1 MSEEVQQETRSNTGP
16 ELFVSEDRMLV
27 TLSGR
32 VSPEKKASFIRAT
45 RAKLIETHIADNLI
59 EDAINNIIKAIL
71 PDQETVFNNI
81 PILRGSPP
89 VPPKDAVIEWARD
102 FFKEGYYIDPE
113 TGAADYRRLAADLE
127 VATGDFLARI
137 TPPVEGKAGCDV
149 LGNEVPPRPP
159 RTITIQP
166 GNNVSH
172 NAADDSYYAIGT
184 GRIRYAAG
192 TLSIDDVFTITGSVG
207 LESGHIHHR
216 GTIIINENIEAL
228 SQVEA
233 TGDIEVSGYI
243 EDAIIKSGGN
253 LTVRGGIS
261 GGSAGGC
268 QIYTDGNVQAR
279 FIQNATIHCQGDV
292 VVEREIAQSTI
303 KTRGR
308 VIIPNGRIVGG
319 DIMAL
324 AGIDVGRIG
333 TEACVPTQL
342 IAGED
347 YSILNKIS
355 QRQKEITPL
364 RDKLKKINATIDP
377 LMKNFDNLPDET
389 KKNIDLLLQKA
400 RLMEEQI
407 KQLQRE
413 IDDLWKD
420 TQARASK
427 EVIIRNMI
435 FPDTQF
441 MLDDHHMTT
450 QEEIKGPVKVRLHEG
465 SIKLFAHSGN

>member
-16 ELFVSEDRMLV
+16 ELYVSQDRMLV
-27 TLSGR
+27 TLNGQVDSDK
-32 VSPEKKASFIRAT
+32 SSSFLRAT
-45 RAKLIETHIADNLI
+45 RAKLIEAHVVDSMV
-59 EDAINNIIKAIL
+59 EDAINNITNAIK
-71 PDQETVFNNI
+71 PDQETIFNNF
-81 PILRGSPP
+81 PILKGTHPT
-89 VPPKDAVIEWARD
+89 PPKDAAIEWARD

-127 VATGDFLARI
+127 VASGDFLARI
-137 TPPVEGKAGCDV
+137 SPPEEGKAGRDV
-149 LGNEVPPRPP
+149 LGNEVPPRSP

-172 NAADDSYYAIGT
+172 NTADDSYHAVGT
-184 GRIRYAAG
+184 GRIRYSGG
-192 TLSIDDVFTITGSVG
+192 TLSIDDVFTVPGSVG

-216 GTIIINENIEAL
+216 GSIIINENIEAL
-228 SQVEA
+228 SQVES

-243 EDAIIKSGGN
+243 EDSIIKAGGN

-268 QIYTDGNVQAR
+268 QVYVDGIVHAR
-279 FIQNATIHCQGDV
+279 FIQNATIYCQGDV
-292 VVEREIAQSTI
+292 VIEREIAQSII

-324 AGIDVGRIG
+324 GGIDAGRIG

-347 YSILNKIS
+347 YAILKKIN

-364 RDKLKKINATIDP
+364 REKLQKINATIDP
-377 LMKNFDNLPDET
+377 LMKNFDNLPDLT
-389 KKNIDLLLQKA
+389 KKNINLLLEKA
-400 RLMEEQI
+400 RAMESEI
-407 KQLQRE
+407 KHFQRE
-413 IDDLWKD
+413 IDELLKD
-420 TQARASK
+420 TQARANK
-427 EVIIRNMI
+427 EFIIRNI
-435 FPDTQF
+435 IYPDTQF
-441 MLDDHHMTT
+441 MIDDYHMTT
-450 QEEIKGPVKVRLHEG
+450 QEEVKGPVKIRLHEG
-465 SIKLFAHSGN
+465 IIKLFAHTGS